1 MGQWPRIFGLGAG
14 ETSCFCDSKSKL
26 LWQVQEIDVQI
37 SWQAQRVG
45 HGGGLKRKRDP
56 DVHSLPPSFQ
66 KTAYLIAQHMVTSEP
81 SDLRT

>member
-1 MGQWPRIFGLGAG
+1 M
-14 ETSCFCDSKSKL
+14 
-26 LWQVQEIDVQI
+26 QI